1 MKILNKALKKITPI
15 MVCCLTLVLCVSA
28 NSTSCYVINEP
39 KEPKSIERFK
49 LFK

>member
-1 MKILNKALKKITPI
+1 MKKIKKLFSKMSPAI
-15 MVCCLTLVLCVSA
+15 VCCLTLVLAINA
-28 NSTSCYVINEP
+28 NSASCFIINQP